1 MENGELQKRIKD
13 FGGRIDYSPDG
24 TRLAVWSVNLSQIQV
39 DDGSLINT
47 LPHYMEVQM
56 DLNLCQMGII

>member
-24 TRLAVWSVNLSQIQV
+24 TRLAVWSVTLSQIQI

-47 LPHYMEVQM
+47 LPHYI
-56 DLNLCQMGII
+56 GSAK